1 MGTPLSMASEILFV
15 KPSISRAFI
24 TTILP
29 CVPTPILTSEGD
41 TPQATVVIE
50 NQTAT
55 VVSDPMHN
63 ISEFII
69 PILTAPLLGLS
80 LRITLSKCDQIW
92 VATYHNTMSYLIL
105 PVITFVITKVISGN
119 IALSLG
125 MVGALSIVRFRNPV
139 KNSFELVTFFVLISI
154 GIVATANF
162 IYTIALTGFVI
173 IIITLTELTEKL
185 FDKKNK
191 KIFTLSFREGESLT
205 VLELVLKKEK
215 KQLKNSRFLIQET
228 HDYEDKKFIYKFA
241 SQNKTDIQNL
251 QEELFNQ
258 IEKDDLMSL
267 DYVYN

>member
-1 MGTPLSMASEILFV
+1 MLNLFV
-15 KPSISRAFI
+15 SLLFTKTFVGAVIVILMGFFLRSTLIFCNHLWAKTKSQTLIFM
-24 TTILP
+24 ILP
-29 CVPTPILTSEGD
+29 L
-41 TPQATVVIE
+41 
-50 NQTAT
+50 
-55 VVSDPMHN
+55 
-63 ISEFII
+63 
-69 PILTAPLLGLS
+69 
-80 LRITLSKCDQIW
+80 
-92 VATYHNTMSYLIL
+92 ATYM
-105 PVITFVITKVISGN
+105 ITKVISGN

-173 IIITLTELTEKL
+173 IIITLTELTEK
-185 FDKKNK
+185 FFNKKNK
-191 KIFTLSFREGESLT
+191 KIFMLSFREGESLT
-205 VLELVLKKEK
+205 VLELVLKKET

-251 QEELFNQ
+251 REELFNQ

>member
-1 MGTPLSMASEILFV
+1 MLNQFVLLLFTKTFVGAIIVILMGFFLRSTLIFCNHLWAKTKSQTLIFM
-15 KPSISRAFI
+15 
-24 TTILP
+24 ILP
-29 CVPTPILTSEGD
+29 L
-41 TPQATVVIE
+41 
-50 NQTAT
+50 
-55 VVSDPMHN
+55 
-63 ISEFII
+63 
-69 PILTAPLLGLS
+69 
-80 LRITLSKCDQIW
+80 
-92 VATYHNTMSYLIL
+92 ATYM
-105 PVITFVITKVISGN
+105 ITKVISGN

>member
-1 MGTPLSMASEILFV
+1 MLNLFV
-15 KPSISRAFI
+15 SLLLTKTFVGAVIVILMGFFLRSTLIFCNHLWAKTKSQTLIFM
-24 TTILP
+24 ILP
-29 CVPTPILTSEGD
+29 L
-41 TPQATVVIE
+41 
-50 NQTAT
+50 
-55 VVSDPMHN
+55 
-63 ISEFII
+63 
-69 PILTAPLLGLS
+69 
-80 LRITLSKCDQIW
+80 
-92 VATYHNTMSYLIL
+92 ATYM
-105 PVITFVITKVISGN
+105 ITKVISGN

-173 IIITLTELTEKL
+173 IIITLTELTEK
-185 FDKKNK
+185 FFNKKNK
-191 KIFTLSFREGESLT
+191 KIFMLSFREGESLT
-205 VLELVLKKEK
+205 VLELVLKKET

-251 QEELFNQ
+251 REELFNQ